1 MFGAL
6 LTTFFFVFLMFECPS
21 ILLNIHSISFYY
33 LLWLSLNEYLAP
45 LSLLYTEI
53 CVCTQIHV
61 YKYMYICMYIALK
74 FLTNLYILILIK
86 NTYFYYSHKSWVMKI
101 FCVYNIIIIHCS
113 MQIIWFINKLHVN
126 VIQWKSH
133 FPFYGV
139 IKVKRCCAAGDDDNG
154 LCAHPLFLT
163 IV

>member
-1 MFGAL
+1 M
-6 LTTFFFVFLMFECPS
+6 
-21 ILLNIHSISFYY
+21 SFYPIEY
-33 LLWLSLNEYLAP
+33 SFNFFLLLIVALSQWIFGTSLSP
-45 LSLLYTEI
+45 LYRNMCMYANSCL
-53 CVCTQIHV
+53 QIYVH
-61 YKYMYICMYIALK
+61 MYIALK

>member
-1 MFGAL
+1 M
-6 LTTFFFVFLMFECPS
+6 
-21 ILLNIHSISFYY
+21 SFYPIEY
-33 LLWLSLNEYLAP
+33 SFNFFLLLIVALSQWIFGTSLSP
-45 LSLLYTEI
+45 LYRN
-53 CVCTQIHV
+53 
-61 YKYMYICMYIALK
+61 MCMYANSCLQIYVHMYVYCAQIFDQLVYFDIDK
-74 FLTNLYILILIK
+74 KYIFLLQSQVMSDENIL
-86 NTYFYYSHKSWVMKI
+86 
-101 FCVYNIIIIHCS
+101 CVYSIIIIHCS